1 MSHEGYLAQPVHS
14 FWDGF
19 WALKGAGDAA
29 ELARVLGKTASAERC
44 GALAARLRTSTIA
57 AIEKTRAAHSLDF
70 IPGSVE
76 WADFDPTATANA
88 IYLLDVPEGLD
99 RAALERTFDK
109 YLDDWRAKRRGALD
123 WANYTPYEI
132 RIIGALVRLGR
143 REAALELLRFFLS
156 DRRPTP
162 WNQWPEI
169 AWRDRKAPAHVGD
182 LPHTWI
188 SAEYVLAVRSL
199 FAYERETDNALVLA
213 AGLAPEWLEGEG
225 VEVRRMRTLYGELS
239 YSLRRADAHTL
250 RCEIR
255 GDIKARI
262 VLRPPL
268 GAALR
273 SVTVNG
279 APAASIEADSVTIP
293 GLPAQ
298 VTLTE

>member
-1 MSHEGYLAQPVHS
+1 
-14 FWDGF
+14 
-19 WALKGAGDAA
+19 
-29 ELARVLGKTASAERC
+29 
-44 GALAARLRTSTIA
+44 
-57 AIEKTRAAHSLDF
+57 
-70 IPGSVE
+70 
-76 WADFDPTATANA
+76 
-88 IYLLDVPEGLD
+88 
-99 RAALERTFDK
+99 
-109 YLDDWRAKRRGALD
+109 
-123 WANYTPYEI
+123 
-132 RIIGALVRLGR
+132 
-143 REAALELLRFFLS
+143 
-156 DRRPTP
+156 
-162 WNQWPEI
+162 
-169 AWRDRKAPAHVGD
+169 VGD

-293 GLPAQ
+293 GSPAQ

>member
-1 MSHEGYLAQPVHS
+1 MEPSNS
-14 FWDGF
+14 
-19 WALKGAGDAA
+19 
-29 ELARVLGKTASAERC
+29 S
-44 GALAARLRTSTIA
+44 
-57 AIEKTRAAHSLDF
+57 
-70 IPGSVE
+70 
-76 WADFDPTATANA
+76 DPTATANA

-109 YLDDWRAKRRGALD
+109 YLDDWRAKRSGALD

-132 RIIGALVRLGR
+132 RVIGALVRLGR

-156 DRRPTP
+156 DRRPIP

-199 FAYERETDNALVLA
+199 FAYERETDNALILA
-213 AGLAPEWLEGEG
+213 AGLAPEWLEGQG

-255 GDIKARI
+255 GEIKARI
-262 VLRPPL
+262 ILRPPL

-279 APAASIEADSVTIP
+279 EPAASIDADSVIIL
-293 GLPAQ
+293 GSPAE
-298 VTLTE
+298 VTLITEQRKR